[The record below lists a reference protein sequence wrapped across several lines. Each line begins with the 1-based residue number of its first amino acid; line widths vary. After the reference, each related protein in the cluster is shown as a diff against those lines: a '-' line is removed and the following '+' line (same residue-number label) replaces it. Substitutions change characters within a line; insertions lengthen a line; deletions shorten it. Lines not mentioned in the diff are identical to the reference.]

1 MQWEGWETWYC
12 NRPSNSTNKVK
23 SLSRV
28 RLFVTPWTVA
38 YQAPSSMGFSRQEY
52 WSGLPWSPLGDLP
65 NPCIKPSF
73 PTLQADS
80 LMSEPPVKPTCMSNT
95 SFLKT
100 SLQVGPCQPCDP
112 LLVTW
117 LDWSWTPDPIRFTL
131 CRGGNWKMS
140 SSKPDIT
147 IQQEW
152 FFWKSITSFLLR
164 THL

>member
-1 MQWEGWETWYC
+1 MVSKKKACTVLSHSVVSDSLQPYGLL
-12 NRPSNSTNKVK
+12 
-23 SLSRV
+23 LSR
-28 RLFVTPWTVA
+28 LFCPWR
-38 YQAPSSMGFSRQEY
+38 FSRQEY
-52 WSGLPWSPLGDLP
+52 WSGLPCPLPGDLP
-65 NPCIKPSF
+65 NPRIEPRS